1 MKSNQIVCT
10 EFSLNWNYT
19 TKTRFMWK
27 VTIYMHTK
35 FIEIAHIPR
44 FELNIR
50 SSNTIIHYV
59 KLEFIF
65 TADYPLFSSLPLC
78 PPISH
83 FLSLLVFI
91 SLSVPYTSLPW
102 SPFLVTE
109 IIYRPFCGLHFLY
122 PTINLHNATHTEQN
136 TCTHFHGNA
145 HHYLVL

>member
-1 MKSNQIVCT
+1 MKSNQIICT
-10 EFSLNWNYT
+10 EFPLNWNYT

-27 VTIYMHTK
+27 VTICMHTK

-65 TADYPLFSSLPLC
+65 TATYPSSLSFLFVLLSPT
-78 PPISH
+78 
-83 FLSLLVFI
+83 LSLLVFI
-91 SLSVPYTSLPW
+91 SVSVPYTSLPW